1 MPTNSENVAY
11 LKKAHLFSD
20 LTDEELAAIAGHV
33 TIREFRKG
41 QVILFEED
49 TNKYMYSVLEGE
61 VKVFSTTEDGKDSIV
76 AFHGAGE
83 SFGEVSLIDQQTTPA
98 TVAAVEKSL
107 LLIIGRSD
115 FFDILLSQPK
125 VMNRL
130 LLLLT
135 GRLRHSWSQ
144 IRLLHFK
151 DATNKIMASIKV
163 MADERGEEC
172 ADGVLLKLR
181 LTHQNIADMTGLT
194 RETVTRVVDKW
205 KKSGLISLDEN
216 RHLLLSSKFF
226 EENFNL

>member
-1 MPTNSENVAY
+1 MSENSKNVSY
-11 LKKAHLFSD
+11 LKQAHLFSD
-20 LTDEELAAIAGHV
+20 LTDEELEAIADRV
-33 TIREFRKG
+33 LLREFQKG

-61 VKVFSTTEDGKDSIV
+61 VKVYNTAEDGKDSIV

-98 TVAAVEKSL
+98 MVAAVEKSL
-107 LLIIGRSD
+107 LLIIGRAD
-115 FFDILLSQPK
+115 FFDIVLHQPK
-125 VMNRL
+125 AMNTL
-130 LLLLT
+130 LLMLT

-151 DATNKIMASIKV
+151 DAANRIMASIKV

-205 KKSGLISLDEN
+205 KKSGLISHDGN
-216 RHLLLSSKFF
+216 KHLLLSKKFF
-226 EENFNL
+226 KENINL

>member
-1 MPTNSENVAY
+1 MSVNSKNVAY

-20 LTDEELAAIAGHV
+20 LTDEELETIADRV
-33 TIREFRKG
+33 LLRKFQKG

-61 VKVFSTTEDGKDSIV
+61 VKVFSTAEDGKDTIV
-76 AFHGAGE
+76 AFHGAGQ
-83 SFGEVSLIDQQTTPA
+83 SFGEVSLIDQQTMPA
-98 TVAAVEKSL
+98 TVVAVERSL
-107 LLIIGRSD
+107 LLIIGRDD
-115 FFDILLSQPK
+115 FFDIVLQQPK
-125 VMNRL
+125 ALNSL

-151 DATNKIMASIKV
+151 DAANRIMASMKV
-163 MADERGEEC
+163 MADERGEKH

-194 RETVTRVVDKW
+194 RETVTRIVDKW

-216 RHLLLSSKFF
+216 KHLLLRPEFF